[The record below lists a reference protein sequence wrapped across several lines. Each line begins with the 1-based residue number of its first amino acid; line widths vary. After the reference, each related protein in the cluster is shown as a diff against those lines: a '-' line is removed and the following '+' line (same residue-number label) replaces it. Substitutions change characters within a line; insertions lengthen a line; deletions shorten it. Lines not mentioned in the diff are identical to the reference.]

1 MIFLADNIIIDS
13 SGRDGREP
21 ARQVPGYLDG
31 TEVPKEIILIRTS
44 RTPCSRRPG
53 RLPDPARALIGL
65 VVWLLDNPH
74 IWCIVTRLFMR
85 PVTSP
90 VLVHIIGRRVMGLG
104 SYRAWIMVLIT
115 LIVLAVIGL
124 AGGLTIS
131 SKFIGLDS
139 AGQGLGPLPRA
150 LQVELLSRSPNGS

>member
-1 MIFLADNIIIDS
+1 LIFLLLLDGPDS
-13 SGRDGREP
+13 SGRDGT
-21 ARQVPGYLDG
+21 PGTWISGRHGSAQRNNINSDFSDSLLEE
-31 TEVPKEIILIRTS
+31 T
-44 RTPCSRRPG
+44 

-65 VVWLLDNPH
+65 VVWLLDNSH
-74 IWCIVTRLFMR
+74 IWCIVIVLFMR

-150 LQVELLSRSPNGS
+150 LQVELLSRSLNGFLG